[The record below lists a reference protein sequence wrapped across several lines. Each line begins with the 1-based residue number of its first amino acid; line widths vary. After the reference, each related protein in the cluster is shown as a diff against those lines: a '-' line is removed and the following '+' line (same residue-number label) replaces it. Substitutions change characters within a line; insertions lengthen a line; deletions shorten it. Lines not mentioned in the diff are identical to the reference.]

1 MIKVLIVYYSQTGN
15 TEKMA
20 EFVAEGVREA
30 KGEAILKKVSE
41 ASLDDLQEAD
51 GIICGSPT
59 HYGHSAGELLRFI
72 DEGVVLHGE
81 LVGKVGGAF
90 VSSHNIG
97 GGNET
102 AILALL
108 HSFLVH
114 GMVVQGTADGDHYG
128 PVSIG
133 IPDTR
138 VKNQCRNLGK
148 RVVELAGKLK
158 Q

>member
-1 MIKVLIVYYSQTGN
+1 MVKVLIVYYSQTGN

-20 EFVAEGVREA
+20 EFVAEGVRNVN
-30 KGEAILKKVSE
+30 GEAILKKVSE
-41 ASLDDLQEAD
+41 ASIDDLQEVDA
-51 GIICGSPT
+51 IICGSPT
-59 HYGHSAGELLRFI
+59 HYGHSAGDILSFI
-72 DEGVVLHGE
+72 DEGVVIHSE

-102 AILALL
+102 AMLGLL

-114 GMVVQGTADGDHYG
+114 GMVIQGTAEGDHYG

-133 IPDTR
+133 IPDAR
-138 VKNQCRNLGK
+138 VKNQCLKLGE
-148 RVVELAGKLK
+148 RVVQLAGKMK
-158 Q
+158 